1 MDLGHRMLY
10 MALAEDE
17 LLGVGIVTL
26 QNGEKLRS
34 RKFNLH
40 CCFFS
45 DTALVG

>member
-1 MDLGHRMLY
+1 MLY
-10 MALAEDE
+10 LALAEDE
-17 LLGVGIVTL
+17 LLGVETVTL
-26 QNGEKLRS
+26 KNGEKLRR